1 MLLIVL
7 NWVEVTRWPLGF
19 SNVPAPVINLG
30 AGHVYEFNSK
40 LWYYYLGL
48 ALLAVTTICVFRFA
62 RSSYG
67 AASIAIRENRRLAK
81 SIGIN
86 PFRYSLGTFVAGAFF
101 AGQSGR
107 ASGRDRVCQYV

>member
-1 MLLIVL
+1 MRISDCSSDVC
-7 NWVEVTRWPLGF
+7 
-19 SNVPAPVINLG
+19 S
-30 AGHVYEFNSK
+30 SD

-86 PFRYSLGTFVAGAFF
+86 TFRYALGTFVAGAF
-101 AGQSGR
+101 SSEER
-107 ASGRDRVCQYV
+107 RVGKECVSTCRSRWSPCNSIKTINNTDHTLEHNKK

>member
-1 MLLIVL
+1 MRISDCSSDVC
-7 NWVEVTRWPLGF
+7 
-19 SNVPAPVINLG
+19 S
-30 AGHVYEFNSK
+30 SK

-86 PFRYSLGTFVAGAFF
+86 PFRYALGTFVAGAFF
-101 AGQSGR
+101 AGLAGSFYAHYISFVGPEVR
-107 ASGRDRVCQYV
+107 SEERRVGKECVSKCRS